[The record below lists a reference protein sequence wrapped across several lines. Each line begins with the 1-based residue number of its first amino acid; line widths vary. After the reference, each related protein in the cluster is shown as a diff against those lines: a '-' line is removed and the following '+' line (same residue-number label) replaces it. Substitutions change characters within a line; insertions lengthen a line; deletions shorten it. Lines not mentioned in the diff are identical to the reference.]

1 MAFDIAMDSEFVR
14 EIRMEISRMNN
25 TDISGFVHLAVDKYH
40 TILDRISDP
49 RTSDWPLMQSPIPTI
64 MMVLTYIYVI
74 LFLGPKMMANRKPY
88 KLREVLILYNGAQVL
103 YSCFMLYEHLMSGW
117 FWDYSYKC
125 QPVDYSTNDKALRM
139 ATLCWWYY
147 ISKLSEF
154 ADTLFF
160 VLRKKDSQITFLH
173 LYHHSLT
180 PLETWIL
187 VKFLAGGHGT
197 FSNLIN
203 NIVHVLMYFYYMV
216 SAMGPEYQKYLWWKK
231 YITTIQLSQF
241 FLVFIHSAQLL
252 WSDCGY
258 PRFIGPLLLIHST
271 IFFVL
276 FSNFYR
282 QAYKKKED
290 KSLKTINNN
299 NKID

>member
-1 MAFDIAMDSEFVR
+1 MAFDYAMDSEFVR
-14 EIRMEISRMNN
+14 EIRMEISRINN
-25 TDISGFVHLAVDKYH
+25 TDIPGFVNFAVDKYH
-40 TILDRISDP
+40 TILGRISDP
-49 RTSDWPLMQSPIPTI
+49 RTSDWPLMQSPIPTVL
-64 MMVLTYIYVI
+64 MVLTYIYVI

-103 YSCFMLYEHLMSGW
+103 YSAFMLYEHLMSGW

-125 QPVDYSTNDKALRM
+125 QPVDYSNNDKALRM

-187 VKFLAGGHGT
+187 VKFVAGGHGT

-203 NIVHVLMYFYYMV
+203 NMVHVIMYFYYMV

-258 PRFIGPLLLIHST
+258 PRLIGPLLCLHST

-282 QAYKKKED
+282 QTYKKAEQKKM
-290 KSLKTINNN
+290 KSINNN
-299 NKID
+299 KSD